1 MMMAAISLWFIF
13 LLWID
18 NEKEAKMFNM
28 SDLLDAFTQSG
39 VTKSTNQRMK
49 TALTEGGK
57 APESMLSGLFGGSS
71 GGLGDALSKIL
82 GSGGIGST
90 LGNVLEDAGKAVGG
104 KRNLKVGGIGA
115 LVGALLGG
123 GGRSMGGA
131 LGGGV
136 MALLGAMAFSALKKG
151 GQPAAEVPV
160 GLKETK
166 TPEEKKAL
174 EREAGLIFQAMI
186 NAAKADGQIDK
197 SEVSRIVGK
206 LGEMGIDSDAKEFV
220 MAEMQKPM
228 ATDALVDA
236 AVGRPGLGAQLY
248 AASLLAIE
256 VDTPA
261 EKAYLKDFGRRLGLK
276 PDVTAALE
284 QAIGM
289 NRT

>member
-1 MMMAAISLWFIF
+1 
-13 LLWID
+13 
-18 NEKEAKMFNM
+18 MFNM

-39 VTKSTNQRMK
+39 VSKSTHQRMRN
-49 TALTEGGK
+49 TLSEGGQ
-57 APESMLSGLFGGSS
+57 ASESLLSGIFGGSS
-71 GGLGDALSKIL
+71 GGGMGDALSKML
-82 GSGGIGST
+82 QDGGIGST
-90 LGNVLEDAGKAVGG
+90 FGNVLEEAGKAVGG
-104 KRNLKVGGIGA
+104 KQNLKVGGIGA

-136 MALLGAMAFSALKKG
+136 MALLGAMALSALKKG
-151 GQPAAEVPV
+151 GQPADEVPV

-166 TPEEKKAL
+166 TPEQNKEL

-206 LGEMGIDSDAKEFV
+206 LDEMGIDTEAKKFV

-228 ATDALVDA
+228 DTDALVKA
-236 AVGRPGLGAQLY
+236 AAGSQGLGAQLY

-261 EKAYLKDFGRRLGLK
+261 ERAYMNNLGERLGLK
-276 PDVTAALE
+276 PSVIAALE
-284 QAIGM
+284 QTIGLKSV
-289 NRT
+289 

>member
-1 MMMAAISLWFIF
+1 
-13 LLWID
+13 
-18 NEKEAKMFNM
+18 MFNM

-49 TALTEGGK
+49 SALAEGGK

-71 GGLGDALSKIL
+71 GGGLGDALSKVL
-82 GSGGIGST
+82 SGGGIGST
-90 LGNVLEDAGKAVGG
+90 LGNVLEDAGNAVGG
-104 KRNLKVGGIGA
+104 KHNLKVGGIGA

-151 GQPAAEVPV
+151 GQPADEVPV
-160 GLKETK
+160 GLQEAK
-166 TPEEKKAL
+166 TPEDKKKLEK
-174 EREAGLIFQAMI
+174 EAGLIFQAMI

-206 LGEMGIDSDAKEFV
+206 LDEMGIDAEAKKFV

-228 ATDALVDA
+228 DTDALVEA
-236 AVGRPGLGAQLY
+236 AADQPGLGAQLY

-256 VDTPA
+256 VDTAA
-261 EKAYLKDFGRRLGLK
+261 ERAYLSHLGERLGLK
-276 PDVTAALE
+276 PAVTAALE
-284 QAIGM
+284 QTIGM
-289 NRT
+289 KRA

>member
-1 MMMAAISLWFIF
+1 MRS
-13 LLWID
+13 
-18 NEKEAKMFNM
+18 
-28 SDLLDAFTQSG
+28 
-39 VTKSTNQRMK
+39 
-49 TALTEGGK
+49 ALSEGGK
-57 APESMLSGLFGGSS
+57 APDSLLSGLFGGSS
-71 GGLGDALSKIL
+71 GGGLGDALSKML
-82 GSGGIGST
+82 GGGAGAIGGM
-90 LGNVLEDAGKAVGG
+90 LGNVLKTPVRAVGG
-104 KRNLKVGGIGA
+104 KRNLAVGGIGA

-206 LGEMGIDSDAKEFV
+206 LDEMGIDTEAKKFV

-228 ATDALVDA
+228 DTDALVNA
-236 AVGRPGLGAQLY
+236 AAGRPGLGAQLY

-256 VDTPA
+256 VDTAA
-261 EKAYLKDFGRRLGLK
+261 ERDYLSNLGERLGLK
-276 PDVTAALE
+276 PAVTAALE
-284 QAIGM
+284 QTIGM
-289 NRT
+289 KRA